1 MIRHVETSNTSK
13 TKDRLLNVKGK
24 EMGISGEY
32 RLEYMPLMIQNKN
45 QVEFR
50 IYLLLFFILCM
61 FCTCILQCPGL
72 GTCLYTQCVEKFI
85 FYPDRFHFPLFLLF
99 LIPVQIINLP
109 IC

>member
-1 MIRHVETSNTSK
+1 M
-13 TKDRLLNVKGK
+13 KGK

-32 RLEYMPLMIQNKN
+32 RLEYMPLMIQKKT

-50 IYLLLFFILCM
+50 IAMIGWARLSFIFFYFGC
-61 FCTCILQCPGL
+61 FVYTCILQCPGL
-72 GTCLYTQCVEKFI
+72 GTCLCTQCVEKFI
-85 FYPDRFHFPLFLLF
+85 FYPDRFHFPLFLLL